1 MHMTPRALVRA
12 LGDWRGRDRPLATSL
27 ADALAA
33 ALLDGRLSPGV
44 RLPAERVLAAELAVS
59 RTTITSAYR
68 RLTDHGFAA
77 SRQGSGTVTR
87 LPATALA
94 DPRSWAALASVQ
106 PAWPAPIASAAAAY
120 GPASTPPE
128 PIGAAARGP
137 ASSPAIDLTV
147 AAPPASALV
156 LDIIAGGIATGLS
169 GHVHSLGYNALG
181 LPGVRAA
188 IAERFS
194 AGGLPTS
201 GDQILVTAGAQ
212 QALDLVAR
220 SLLGRARPVLVESP
234 TYPGTLEALRAQ
246 RARLVSLPVR
256 DDGWDA
262 DELTSLARQTGAA
275 AAFLTPD
282 HHNPTGRVMSDEQR
296 GAVVRAAGQAGLALV
311 VDETMR
317 ELWLDGPPPPHLARH
332 GQPDEIVTIG
342 SLSKAAWA
350 GLRIGWIR
358 ATPQRVARLAELRL
372 ASDLGGSIVEQVA
385 AGAVLGRLDEV
396 LAALRGRL
404 ARQRDALREALREH
418 AAIAAPPPPG
428 GMCLWLQL
436 ASASTTDLALAA
448 PGHGLRLVAGPR
460 FSPDGALDHYL
471 RLPYTLPADTLREA
485 AGRLARLLEAAR
497 GAPEILV
504 SV

>member
-1 MHMTPRALVRA
+1 MTPRALVRT
-12 LGDWRGRDRPLATSL
+12 LGDWRKSDRPLATSL

-68 RLTDHGFAA
+68 RLADHGFAA

-106 PAWPAPIASAAAAY
+106 PVWPAPVVTAGAA
-120 GPASTPPE
+120 PAPA
-128 PIGAAARGP
+128 GAAARGP
-137 ASSPAIDLTV
+137 ASASSQPPIDLTV
-147 AAPPASALV
+147 AAPPASSLV
-156 LDIIAGGIATGLS
+156 LDIIAEGIAAGLS

-194 AGGLPTS
+194 ASGLPTTA
-201 GDQILVTAGAQ
+201 DQILVTAGAQ
-212 QALDLVAR
+212 QALDLAAR

-246 RARLVSLPVR
+246 RTRLVSLPVR
-256 DDGWDA
+256 DAGWDA

-296 GAVVRAAGQAGLALV
+296 EAVVHAAGKAGLALV

-358 ATPQRVARLAELRL
+358 TTPQRVARLAELRL

-385 AGAVLGRLDEV
+385 AGAVLERLDEV

-404 ARQRDALREALREH
+404 ARQRDALREAVREQ
-418 AAIAAPPPPG
+418 AGIAAPRPPG
-428 GMCLWLQL
+428 GMCLWLQVPGV
-436 ASASTTDLALAA
+436 STTDLALAA

-471 RLPYTLPADTLREA
+471 RLPYTLPADMLRES